1 MTSQTTTNR
10 ITPQA
15 RVRLLMLGMIMA
27 LAATFAVT
35 TWAQPAPGMGGGMG
49 MHGHHHGG
57 GMMGS
62 PEGMARMLDHML
74 DGLNATDDQRAQ
86 IKQIAQAASADLRA
100 QRQASRGLHQ
110 RWLQIFTAPNIDAA
124 AAESLRQQM
133 LVQHDQASRRMTQAM
148 VDMARVL
155 TPDQRAKIGQRIQ
168 DRMDRME
175 RMREQHMQQRQ
186 MAPSAAQPR
195 Q

>member
-1 MTSQTTTNR
+1 MEYTVTSQTKTFRTAPQTR
-10 ITPQA
+10 I
-15 RVRLLMLGMIMA
+15 RILLLGMLMA

-35 TWAQPAPGMGGGMG
+35 TWAQPAGGMGGGMG
-49 MHGHHHGG
+49 MHGHHGG

-86 IKQIAQAASADLRA
+86 IKQIAQAAASDLRT
-100 QRQASRGLHQ
+100 QREASRGLHE
-110 RWLQIFTAPNIDAA
+110 RAMQIFTAPNIDAA
-124 AAESLRQQM
+124 AAETLRQQM
-133 LVQHDQASRRMTQAM
+133 VAQHDLASKRTMQAM

-155 TPDQRAKIGQRIQ
+155 TPDQRAKIGQRMK
-168 DRMDRME
+168 DRMDRMD
-175 RMREQHMQQRQ
+175 RMHQQRMQ
-186 MAPSAAQPR
+186 MSPSASQPR